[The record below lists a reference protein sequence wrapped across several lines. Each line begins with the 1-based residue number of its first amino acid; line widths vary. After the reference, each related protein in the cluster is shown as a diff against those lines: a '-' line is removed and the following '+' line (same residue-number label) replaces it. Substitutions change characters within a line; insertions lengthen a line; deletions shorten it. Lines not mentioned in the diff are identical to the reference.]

1 MVAITPHQQGA
12 AAMTP
17 WSEAL
22 IAKYAWIW
30 VGLTFGFAAKYALLI
45 KKGVK
50 IRPGLVLADILI
62 LPMVA
67 LISYWM
73 ISRAG
78 VDGEGAALITAGA
91 TVGADRVVK
100 LYTDRFVRQVGDVIT
115 DEATRRKAAIREEV
129 QAELS
134 AERTLQD
141 IATGK
146 RPLGGE

>member
-50 IRPGLVLADILI
+50 IKPGLVLADILI

-100 LYTDRFVRQVGDVIT
+100 LYTCLLYTSDAA
-115 DEATRRKAAIREEV
+115 DE
-129 QAELS
+129 
-134 AERTLQD
+134 
-141 IATGK
+141 
-146 RPLGGE
+146 

>member
-1 MVAITPHQQGA
+1 MHTQQGA

-17 WSEAL
+17 WGEAL
-22 IAKYAWIW
+22 IAKYGWIW
-30 VGLTFGFAAKYALLI
+30 VGLSFGFLAKYALLI
-45 KKGVK
+45 KKGVRIK
-50 IRPGLVLADILI
+50 PALVLADILI

-67 LISYWM
+67 LISYWL

-100 LYTDRFVRQVGDVIT
+100 LYTDRFVRQVSDGIV
-115 DEATRRKAAIREEV
+115 DEAVRRKAAIREEI
-129 QAELS
+129 QTELS

-141 IATGK
+141 IAAGK
-146 RPLGGE
+146 RPLGG

>member
-1 MVAITPHQQGA
+1 
-12 AAMTP
+12 MTP
-17 WSEAL
+17 WGEAL
-22 IAKYAWIW
+22 IAKYGWIW
-30 VGLTFGFAAKYALLI
+30 VGLSFGFLAKYALLI

-50 IRPGLVLADILI
+50 IKPALVLADILI

-67 LISYWM
+67 LISYWL

-100 LYTDRFVRQVGDVIT
+100 LYTDRFVRQVTDAIT
-115 DEATRRKAAIREEV
+115 EDAARRQAAIRQEV
-129 QAELS
+129 QTELS

-141 IATGK
+141 IAEGK
-146 RPLGGE
+146 RPLGG

>member
-1 MVAITPHQQGA
+1 MNTQQGA
-12 AAMTP
+12 MTMTP
-17 WSEAL
+17 WGEAL
-22 IAKYAWIW
+22 IAKYGWIW
-30 VGLTFGFAAKYALLI
+30 VGLSFGFLAKYALLI

-50 IRPGLVLADILI
+50 IKPTLVLADLLI

-91 TVGADRVVK
+91 TVGADRIVK

-115 DEATRRKAAIREEV
+115 DEAMRRKAAIREEV

-134 AERTLQD
+134 AERTLHD

>member
-1 MVAITPHQQGA
+1 
-12 AAMTP
+12 
-17 WSEAL
+17 
-22 IAKYAWIW
+22 
-30 VGLTFGFAAKYALLI
+30 
-45 KKGVK
+45 
-50 IRPGLVLADILI
+50 
-62 LPMVA
+62 VA

>member
-1 MVAITPHQQGA
+1 
-12 AAMTP
+12 MTP
-17 WSEAL
+17 WGEAL
-22 IAKYAWIW
+22 IAKYGWIW
-30 VGLTFGFAAKYALLI
+30 VGLSFGFLAKYALLI

-50 IRPGLVLADILI
+50 IKPALVLADILI

-100 LYTDRFVRQVGDVIT
+100 LYTDRFVRQVSNGIVNDV
-115 DEATRRKAAIREEV
+115 ALAKAAIREEM
-129 QAELS
+129 QTELS

-141 IATGK
+141 IAEGK
-146 RPLGGE
+146 RPLGG